1 MKLNLFSIP
10 VYIGNIDIDKVKV
23 INQGFEKTWEC
34 RTNSSFNFQNTLE
47 DNSSEYILNIW
58 ENRYEN
64 RDYQEKHVHPNSHFS
79 FIIYKQ
85 IEEGKTVFVN
95 PSDKSLLSYYPPVFW
110 EKTNFFELHNE
121 PKCRQGQIIIFPSF
135 LEHMVKETNDYC
147 VTVSGNACL
156 HIYGAQI

>member
-23 INQGFEKTWEC
+23 TNQGFEKTWAC

-47 DNSSEYILNIW
+47 DDSAKYVLNVIY
-58 ENRYEN
+58 N
-64 RDYQEKHVHPNSHFS
+64 FS

-95 PSDKSLLSYYPPVFW
+95 PSDKSLLSYYAPVFW
-110 EKTNFFELHNE
+110 ERTNFFELDYE

-156 HIYGAQI
+156 HIYGAQR